1 MKRFSFLAILALS
14 IVGITACVKQ
24 VPETEAPLT
33 IRFQNSCQN
42 QPIIYGQFNYANA
55 AGNQYSI
62 GLLKYFI
69 TNVVL
74 VRDDNTELELKNYDL
89 MDAFS
94 TTNFSTVEAAAVPYG
109 KYTKMRFYM
118 GVDKVRN
125 HSGAQDGDL
134 DPIHNMIWT
143 WATGYL
149 FMKHEG
155 NFINNNG
162 DTVAMEFHLGTDP
175 ALPTVEI
182 PIDLTMR
189 DGVKRMTI
197 GFDLN
202 KMYNNPTIDF
212 NTQPIR
218 HSTSATDATWI
229 TQMKDNTNDAF
240 TFINV
245 D

>member
-1 MKRFSFLAILALS
+1 MKRTYAL
-14 IVGITACVKQ
+14 IAMALFGLTACKKQ
-24 VPETEAPLT
+24 IAVTEAPLS
-33 IRFQNSCQN
+33 IRFQTICQD
-42 QPIIYGQFNYANA
+42 QPIVYGQFNYVNS

-62 GLLKYFI
+62 NLLKYFV

-74 VRDDNTELELKNYDL
+74 IREDSTEFPLKNYDL
-89 MDAFS
+89 MDAFN
-94 TTNFSTVEAAAVPYG
+94 TTNFSTIEAPAVPYG
-109 KYTKMRFYM
+109 KYTRMRFYM
-118 GVDKVRN
+118 GVDKDRN

-162 DTVAMEFHLGTDP
+162 DTVAMEFHLGTDA
-175 ALPTVEI
+175 ALPSVEI

-202 KMYNNPTIDF
+202 KMYNNPTINF

-218 HSTSATDATWI
+218 HSTAA
-229 TQMKDNTNDAF
+229 NDAAWIEQMRANTDDAF
-240 TFINV
+240 KFVNV

>member
-1 MKRFSFLAILALS
+1 MKHISFFALFILSLG
-14 IVGITACVKQ
+14 GITACKKQ
-24 VPETEAPLT
+24 SASTEGPLT
-33 IRFQNSCQN
+33 IQFQNSCQN
-42 QPIIYGQFNYANA
+42 QPIIYGQYNYTNA
-55 AGNQYSI
+55 AGNRYAI
-62 GLLKYFI
+62 KLLKYFV

-74 VRDDNTELELKNYDL
+74 VKDDNSEVALKNYDL
-89 MDAFS
+89 MDAFN
-94 TTNFSTVEAAAVPYG
+94 TNSFSTIENAAVPYG
-109 KYTKMRFYM
+109 NYTKMRFYM
-118 GVDKVRN
+118 GVDKDRN

-155 NFINNNG
+155 TFINTNG

-175 ALPTVEI
+175 ALPNVEI
-182 PIDLTMR
+182 PISLNMQE
-189 DGVKRMTI
+189 GVKRMNI

-202 KMYNNPTIDF
+202 KMYNNPIIDF
-212 NTQPIR
+212 NTQAIR

-245 D
+245 E

>member
-1 MKRFSFLAILALS
+1 MKRTYALIALALF
-14 IVGITACVKQ
+14 GLTACKKQ
-24 VPETEAPLT
+24 IAVTEAPLS
-33 IRFQNSCQN
+33 IRFKTTCQD
-42 QPIIYGQFNYANA
+42 QPIVYGQFNYVNG

-62 GLLKYFI
+62 NLLKYFV

-74 VRDDNTELELKNYDL
+74 IREDSTEFPLKNYDL
-89 MDAFS
+89 MDAFN
-94 TTNFSTVEAAAVPYG
+94 TTNFSTIEAPAVPYG
-109 KYTKMRFYM
+109 KYTRMRFYM
-118 GVDKVRN
+118 GVDKDRN

-162 DTVAMEFHLGTDP
+162 DTVAMEFHLGTDA
-175 ALPTVEI
+175 ALPSVEI

-202 KMYNNPTIDF
+202 KMYNNPIINF

-218 HSTSATDATWI
+218 HSTAANDAAWIAQMRANTD
-229 TQMKDNTNDAF
+229 DAF
-240 TFINV
+240 TFVNV